1 MKKLISLLLV
11 LCMAS
16 MLIPS
21 LADDSVVGTWYL
33 KEISMGD
40 QSVAASALGMSIT
53 LEFMEGGTVTIVSSY
68 GDDPETETGTWTQ
81 DGAAVTITGEG
92 EDGTQSFA
100 LGLADGVLSMEQ
112 AGNLMHFT
120 QEEPAAAEV
129 QSDTVAAE
137 SEEAFFGTWQ
147 LSSLVFMGQEV
158 PVTLISMF
166 GLDLNVSLTI
176 EAGKASLIVA
186 VDGENQEQAFATSF
200 ADGRLTLS
208 MEGADEGIS
217 IALTADGR
225 LAFIL
230 PISEQTFSVYLSP
243 ADATEAPAA

>member
-1 MKKLISLLLV
+1 
-11 LCMAS
+11 
-16 MLIPS
+16 
-21 LADDSVVGTWYL
+21 
-33 KEISMGD
+33 
-40 QSVAASALGMSIT
+40 
-53 LEFMEGGTVTIVSSY
+53 
-68 GDDPETETGTWTQ
+68 
-81 DGAAVTITGEG
+81 
-92 EDGTQSFA
+92 
-100 LGLADGVLSMEQ
+100 MEQ